1 MAYALKFPRDV
12 TDIIMSMRDWRYE
25 MVRAGGKTP
34 SAQCMPE
41 PLPERQGRGAE
52 RHHKPWEPVTV
63 NMTPGKL
70 YTQRID
76 FARYEGQKKTPGA
89 VINIWKGTTSSTWP
103 KSRCS
108 QGDGVIVQTLPDIC
122 RANRQFG

>member
-25 MVRAGGKTP
+25 MVLAGGKTP
-34 SAQCMPE
+34 SARCMPE
-41 PLPERQGRGAE
+41 PLPD
-52 RHHKPWEPVTV
+52 HKAWEPVTV
-63 NMTPGKL
+63 NMIPGKL
-70 YTQRID
+70 YMQRID
-76 FARYEGQKKTPGA
+76 FAHYEGQKKVPGA
-89 VINIWKGTTSSTWP
+89 AINIWKGVAPSAWP

-108 QGDGVIVQTLPDIC
+108 QGDGVVVQTFPDIC